1 MRSCDLF
8 KLSLKELVQKPRR
21 RLAVSPGVGQERLV
35 GEKRVGL
42 LLLIKALGAAFLAGM
57 VTGGLLAL
65 RFPTQK

>member
-1 MRSCDLF
+1 
-8 KLSLKELVQKPRR
+8 
-21 RLAVSPGVGQERLV
+21 VSPGVGQERLV